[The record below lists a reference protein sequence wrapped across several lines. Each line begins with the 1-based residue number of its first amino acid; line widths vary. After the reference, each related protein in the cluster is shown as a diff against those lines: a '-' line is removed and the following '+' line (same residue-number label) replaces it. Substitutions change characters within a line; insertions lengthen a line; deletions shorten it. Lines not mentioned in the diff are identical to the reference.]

1 MRELA
6 AKYWGVAVLVV
17 SALLW
22 LRLHDNNIR
31 AQALSNARRDSLNVA
46 AEIIAEAGKINDS
59 IVLELSLKDSII
71 EQRKAE
77 LSQQEKGMAEI
88 LQRAT
93 NLTDSAVAQIK
104 LNEEERKVL
113 SDAIANERI
122 QHLARVERLSETI
135 LLQEQ
140 QIQSRDSIIG
150 LRETEIA
157 QLKTLN
163 AGLQQEVNRLNR
175 QIRPKSGLIE
185 KAAIAVIAYGVGKL

>member
-175 QIRPKSGLIE
+175 QIRPKSGLVE